1 MRIFNKTIWSKEEPI
16 NKNDI
21 WFDGTAFRIYK
32 EGEWQ
37 AITSY
42 NGEGGFTAPPDMNS
56 DFNND
61 F

>member
-1 MRIFNKTIWSKEEPI
+1 MKIFNKIVWSKEEPI

-21 WFDGTAFRIYK
+21 WFNGISFRIYK
-32 EGEWQ
+32 DGKWQ
-37 AITSY
+37 AVTSY

>member
-1 MRIFNKTIWSKEEPI
+1 MKIFNKTIWSKEEPI

-21 WFDGTAFRIYK
+21 WFDGTSFRIYK
-32 EGEWQ
+32 DGEWQ